1 MLNNKIALKLSLSFA
16 LALIIFSIIIS
27 GVFLVLFKQYT
38 VDLHKTQLQNYAQS
52 LAQSLSSGRR
62 YNGMGYGAHLYF
74 SSEIMGY
81 NVWIVDENMN
91 VITPRNM
98 QHHKMMHANY
108 TFSELPPNASEV
120 IREVFE
126 DKTVFSEGFSDVLS
140 QLTLTVGVPIKDAN
154 GKVWGA
160 VLLHSPVEGTTDGI
174 YQGLMI
180 LGISIILA
188 LIIVLALAILFSYF
202 FTKPLTKMKSVA
214 MQLAEGNYQA
224 KCNIKQKDEVG
235 ELANVMDLLAGRLD
249 EASKESLKL
258 EQMRKDFVSNISHE
272 LRTPVTVI
280 RGSLEALCDKIIT
293 DPKQIDEYHL
303 QMLNEAKFLQR
314 LVGDLLD
321 LSRLQNPDFA
331 IEKQDLNLNDVI
343 SDVVRS
349 ARQIAKEKNIN
360 INIDLKNPN
369 LKISGDYGRLRQ
381 MFLIILDNAIK
392 FSFENN
398 KVDVLAKND
407 TIIIRDYGIG
417 INEKDLPHI
426 FDRFYKTHGEH
437 NKVGTG
443 LGLAI
448 AKQIAAMFI
457 CLIAMLSVFS
467 TVAYADWTG
476 SFGGAGGSG
485 TVGGGYWLEARV
497 QRVAC
502 LMA

>member
-120 IREVFE
+120 IREVFQ

-154 GKVWGA
+154 GNVWGA

-331 IEKQDLNLNDVI
+331 IEKQELNLNDVI

-349 ARQIAKEKNIN
+349 ARQIAKNKNIN

-398 KVDVLAKND
+398 KVDVLVKND

-426 FDRFYKTHGEH
+426 FDRFYKTHGEY

-448 AKQIAAMFI
+448 AKQIAERHNI
-457 CLIAMLSVFS
+457 ELIAQNNF
-467 TVAYADWTG
+467 D
-476 SFGGAGGSG
+476 GGAKFIFKIP
-485 TVGGGYWLEARV
+485 LK
-497 QRVAC
+497 
-502 LMA
+502 

>member
-52 LAQSLSSGRR
+52 LAQSLSSGKR

-120 IREVFE
+120 IREVFQ

-293 DPKQIDEYHL
+293 DPNQIDEYHL

-331 IEKQDLNLNDVI
+331 IEKQ
-343 SDVVRS
+343 
-349 ARQIAKEKNIN
+349 E
-360 INIDLKNPN
+360 

-398 KVDVLAKND
+398 KVDVLVKND

-448 AKQIAAMFI
+448 AKQIAERHNI
-457 CLIAMLSVFS
+457 ELIAQNNF
-467 TVAYADWTG
+467 D
-476 SFGGAGGSG
+476 GGAKFIFKIKQKRHNFDKKSC
-485 TVGGGYWLEARV
+485 YNIIKDKR
-497 QRVAC
+497 
-502 LMA
+502 

>member
-52 LAQSLSSGRR
+52 LAQSLSSGKR

-120 IREVFE
+120 IREVFQ

-293 DPKQIDEYHL
+293 DPNQIDEYHL

-331 IEKQDLNLNDVI
+331 IEKQELNLNDVI

-349 ARQIAKEKNIN
+349 ARQIAKNKNIN
-360 INIDLKNPN
+360 INIDLENPN

-398 KVDVLAKND
+398 KVDVLVKND

-448 AKQIAAMFI
+448 AKQIAERHNI
-457 CLIAMLSVFS
+457 ELIAQNNF
-467 TVAYADWTG
+467 D
-476 SFGGAGGSG
+476 GGAKFIFKI
-485 TVGGGYWLEARV
+485 L
-497 QRVAC
+497 
-502 LMA
+502 LK

>member
-52 LAQSLSSGRR
+52 LAQSLSSGKR

-108 TFSELPPNASEV
+108 TFSELPLNASEV
-120 IREVFE
+120 IREVFQ

-293 DPKQIDEYHL
+293 DPNQIDEYHL

-331 IEKQDLNLNDVI
+331 IEKQELNLNDVI

-349 ARQIAKEKNIN
+349 ARQIAKNKNIN
-360 INIDLKNPN
+360 INIDLENPN

-398 KVDVLAKND
+398 KVDVLVKND

-448 AKQIAAMFI
+448 AKQIAERHNI
-457 CLIAMLSVFS
+457 ELIAQNNF
-467 TVAYADWTG
+467 D
-476 SFGGAGGSG
+476 GGAKFIFKIP
-485 TVGGGYWLEARV
+485 LK
-497 QRVAC
+497 
-502 LMA
+502 

>member
-52 LAQSLSSGRR
+52 LAQSLSTGRR

-120 IREVFE
+120 IREVFQ

-293 DPKQIDEYHL
+293 DPNQIDEYHL

-331 IEKQDLNLNDVI
+331 IEKQELNLNDVI

-349 ARQIAKEKNIN
+349 ARQIAKNKNIN
-360 INIDLKNPN
+360 INIDLENPN

-398 KVDVLAKND
+398 KVDVLVKND

-448 AKQIAAMFI
+448 AKQIAERHNI
-457 CLIAMLSVFS
+457 ELIAQNNF
-467 TVAYADWTG
+467 D
-476 SFGGAGGSG
+476 GGAKFIFKIP
-485 TVGGGYWLEARV
+485 LK
-497 QRVAC
+497 
-502 LMA
+502 

>member
-52 LAQSLSSGRR
+52 LAQSLSSGKR

-120 IREVFE
+120 IREVFQ

-293 DPKQIDEYHL
+293 DPNQIDEYHL

-331 IEKQDLNLNDVI
+331 IEKQELNLNDVI

-349 ARQIAKEKNIN
+349 ARQIAKNKNIN
-360 INIDLKNPN
+360 INIDLENPN

-398 KVDVLAKND
+398 KVDVLVKND

-448 AKQIAAMFI
+448 AKQIEERHNI
-457 CLIAMLSVFS
+457 ELIAQNNF
-467 TVAYADWTG
+467 D
-476 SFGGAGGSG
+476 GGAKFIFKIP
-485 TVGGGYWLEARV
+485 LK
-497 QRVAC
+497 
-502 LMA
+502 

>member
-52 LAQSLSSGRR
+52 LAQSLSTGRR

-98 QHHKMMHANY
+98 QHHKMMHTNY

-120 IREVFE
+120 IREVFQ

-331 IEKQDLNLNDVI
+331 IEKQELNLNDVI

-349 ARQIAKEKNIN
+349 ARQIAKNKNIN

-443 LGLAI
+443 LVLAI
-448 AKQIAAMFI
+448 AKQIAERHNI
-457 CLIAMLSVFS
+457 ELIAQNNF
-467 TVAYADWTG
+467 Y
-476 SFGGAGGSG
+476 GGAKFIFKIP
-485 TVGGGYWLEARV
+485 LK
-497 QRVAC
+497 
-502 LMA
+502 

>member
-120 IREVFE
+120 IREVFQ

-293 DPKQIDEYHL
+293 DPNQIDEYHL

-331 IEKQDLNLNDVI
+331 IEKQELNLNDVI

-349 ARQIAKEKNIN
+349 ARQIAKNKNIN
-360 INIDLKNPN
+360 INIDLENPN

-398 KVDVLAKND
+398 KVDVLVKND

-448 AKQIAAMFI
+448 AKQIAERHNI
-457 CLIAMLSVFS
+457 ELIAQNNF
-467 TVAYADWTG
+467 D
-476 SFGGAGGSG
+476 GGAKFIFKIP
-485 TVGGGYWLEARV
+485 LK
-497 QRVAC
+497 
-502 LMA
+502 

>member
-62 YNGMGYGAHLYF
+62 YNGMGYGEHLYF

-120 IREVFE
+120 IREVFQ

-224 KCNIKQKDEVG
+224 KCNIKQKNEVG

-331 IEKQDLNLNDVI
+331 IEKQELNLNDVI

-349 ARQIAKEKNIN
+349 ARQIAKNKNIN

-392 FSFENN
+392 FSFANN

-448 AKQIAAMFI
+448 AKQIAERHNI
-457 CLIAMLSVFS
+457 ELIAQNNF
-467 TVAYADWTG
+467 D
-476 SFGGAGGSG
+476 GGAKFIFKIP
-485 TVGGGYWLEARV
+485 LK
-497 QRVAC
+497 
-502 LMA
+502 

>member
-52 LAQSLSSGRR
+52 LAQSLSSGKR

-120 IREVFE
+120 IREVFQ

-293 DPKQIDEYHL
+293 DPNQIDEYHL

-331 IEKQDLNLNDVI
+331 IEKQELNLNDVI
-343 SDVVRS
+343 SDVIRS
-349 ARQIAKEKNIN
+349 ARQIAKNKNIN
-360 INIDLKNPN
+360 INIDLENPN

-398 KVDVLAKND
+398 KVDVLVKND

-448 AKQIAAMFI
+448 AKQIAERHNI
-457 CLIAMLSVFS
+457 ELIAQNNF
-467 TVAYADWTG
+467 D
-476 SFGGAGGSG
+476 GGAKFIFKIP
-485 TVGGGYWLEARV
+485 LK
-497 QRVAC
+497 
-502 LMA
+502 

>member
-98 QHHKMMHANY
+98 QHHKMMHTNY

-303 QMLNEAKFLQR
+303 QTLNEAIFLQR

-331 IEKQDLNLNDVI
+331 IEKQELNLNDVI

-349 ARQIAKEKNIN
+349 ARQIAKNKNIN

-448 AKQIAAMFI
+448 AKQIAERHNI
-457 CLIAMLSVFS
+457 ELIAQNNF
-467 TVAYADWTG
+467 D
-476 SFGGAGGSG
+476 GGAKFIFKIP
-485 TVGGGYWLEARV
+485 LK
-497 QRVAC
+497 
-502 LMA
+502 

>member
-98 QHHKMMHANY
+98 QHHKMMHVNY

-120 IREVFE
+120 IREVFQ

-293 DPKQIDEYHL
+293 DPNQIDEYHL

-331 IEKQDLNLNDVI
+331 IEKQELNLNDVI

-349 ARQIAKEKNIN
+349 ARQIAKNKNVS

-398 KVDVLAKND
+398 KVDVLVKND

-448 AKQIAAMFI
+448 AKQIAERHNI
-457 CLIAMLSVFS
+457 ELIAQNNF
-467 TVAYADWTG
+467 D
-476 SFGGAGGSG
+476 GGAKFIFKIP
-485 TVGGGYWLEARV
+485 LK
-497 QRVAC
+497 
-502 LMA
+502 

>member
-52 LAQSLSSGRR
+52 LAQSLSSGKR

-91 VITPRNM
+91 VITSRNM

-120 IREVFE
+120 IREVFQ

-293 DPKQIDEYHL
+293 DPNQIDEYHL

-331 IEKQDLNLNDVI
+331 IEKQELNLNDVI

-349 ARQIAKEKNIN
+349 ARQIAKNKNIN
-360 INIDLKNPN
+360 INIDLENPN

-398 KVDVLAKND
+398 KVDVLVKND

-448 AKQIAAMFI
+448 AKQIAERHNI
-457 CLIAMLSVFS
+457 ELIAQNNF
-467 TVAYADWTG
+467 D
-476 SFGGAGGSG
+476 GGAKFIFKIP
-485 TVGGGYWLEARV
+485 LK
-497 QRVAC
+497 
-502 LMA
+502 

>member
-120 IREVFE
+120 IREVFQ

-331 IEKQDLNLNDVI
+331 IEKQELNLNDVI

-349 ARQIAKEKNIN
+349 ARQIAKNKNIN
-360 INIDLKNPN
+360 INIDLENPN

-398 KVDVLAKND
+398 KVDVLVKND

-426 FDRFYKTHGEH
+426 FDRFYKTHGER

-448 AKQIAAMFI
+448 AKQIAERHNI
-457 CLIAMLSVFS
+457 ELIAQNNF
-467 TVAYADWTG
+467 D
-476 SFGGAGGSG
+476 GGAKFIFKIP
-485 TVGGGYWLEARV
+485 LK
-497 QRVAC
+497 
-502 LMA
+502 

>member
-120 IREVFE
+120 IREVFQ

-331 IEKQDLNLNDVI
+331 IEKQKLNLNDVI

-349 ARQIAKEKNIN
+349 ARQIAKNKNIN
-360 INIDLKNPN
+360 INIDLENPN

-398 KVDVLAKND
+398 KVDVLVKND

-448 AKQIAAMFI
+448 AKQIAERHNI
-457 CLIAMLSVFS
+457 ELIAQNNF
-467 TVAYADWTG
+467 D
-476 SFGGAGGSG
+476 GGAKFIFKIP
-485 TVGGGYWLEARV
+485 LK
-497 QRVAC
+497 
-502 LMA
+502 

>member
-52 LAQSLSSGRR
+52 LAQSLSSGKR

-120 IREVFE
+120 IREVFQ

-272 LRTPVTVI
+272 FRTPVTVI

-293 DPKQIDEYHL
+293 DPNQIDEYHL

-331 IEKQDLNLNDVI
+331 IEKQELNLNDVI

-349 ARQIAKEKNIN
+349 ARQIAKNKNIN
-360 INIDLKNPN
+360 INIDLENPN

-398 KVDVLAKND
+398 KVDVLVKND

-448 AKQIAAMFI
+448 AKQIAERHNI
-457 CLIAMLSVFS
+457 ELIAQNNF
-467 TVAYADWTG
+467 D
-476 SFGGAGGSG
+476 GGAKFIFKIP
-485 TVGGGYWLEARV
+485 LK
-497 QRVAC
+497 
-502 LMA
+502 

>member
-98 QHHKMMHANY
+98 QHHKMMHTNY

-331 IEKQDLNLNDVI
+331 IEKQELNLNDVI

-349 ARQIAKEKNIN
+349 ARQIAKNKNIN

-392 FSFENN
+392 FSPEGEEISIRISN
-398 KVDVLAKND
+398 KNEHIYVSISGKGPHIEDEEINKIFRKFYQSD
-407 TIIIRDYGIG
+407 SSHSTEGTGIG
-417 INEKDLPHI
+417 LALVSRIIELHKGRIEVNSDKNINT
-426 FDRFYKTHGEH
+426 F
-437 NKVGTG
+437 
-443 LGLAI
+443 
-448 AKQIAAMFI
+448 
-457 CLIAMLSVFS
+457 
-467 TVAYADWTG
+467 TVI
-476 SFGGAGGSG
+476 
-485 TVGGGYWLEARV
+485 L
-497 QRVAC
+497 
-502 LMA
+502 

>member
-98 QHHKMMHANY
+98 QHHKMMHTNY

-120 IREVFE
+120 IREVFQ

-331 IEKQDLNLNDVI
+331 IEKQELNLNDVN

-349 ARQIAKEKNIN
+349 ARQIAKNKNVS

-369 LKISGDYGRLRQ
+369 LKIFGDYGRLRQ

-448 AKQIAAMFI
+448 AKQIAERHNI
-457 CLIAMLSVFS
+457 ELIAQNNF
-467 TVAYADWTG
+467 D
-476 SFGGAGGSG
+476 GGAKFIFKIP
-485 TVGGGYWLEARV
+485 LK
-497 QRVAC
+497 
-502 LMA
+502 

>member
-52 LAQSLSSGRR
+52 LAQSLSSGKR

-98 QHHKMMHANY
+98 QHHKMMHAIY

-120 IREVFE
+120 IREVFQ

-293 DPKQIDEYHL
+293 DPNQIDEYHL

-331 IEKQDLNLNDVI
+331 IEKQELNLNDVI

-349 ARQIAKEKNIN
+349 ARQIAKNKNIN
-360 INIDLKNPN
+360 INIDLENPN

-398 KVDVLAKND
+398 KVDVLVKND

-448 AKQIAAMFI
+448 AKQIAERHNI
-457 CLIAMLSVFS
+457 ELIAQNNF
-467 TVAYADWTG
+467 D
-476 SFGGAGGSG
+476 GGAKFIFKIP
-485 TVGGGYWLEARV
+485 LK
-497 QRVAC
+497 
-502 LMA
+502 

>member
-91 VITPRNM
+91 VITLRNM
-98 QHHKMMHANY
+98 QHHKMMHTNY

-120 IREVFE
+120 IREVFQ

-331 IEKQDLNLNDVI
+331 IEKQELNLNDVI

-349 ARQIAKEKNIN
+349 ARQIAKNKNVS

-392 FSFENN
+392 FSFANN

-448 AKQIAAMFI
+448 AKQIAERHNI
-457 CLIAMLSVFS
+457 ELIAQNNF
-467 TVAYADWTG
+467 D
-476 SFGGAGGSG
+476 GGAKFIFKIP
-485 TVGGGYWLEARV
+485 LK
-497 QRVAC
+497 
-502 LMA
+502 

>member
-52 LAQSLSSGRR
+52 LAQSLSTGRR

-98 QHHKMMHANY
+98 QHHKMMHTNY

-120 IREVFE
+120 IREVFQ

-331 IEKQDLNLNDVI
+331 IEKQELNLNDVI

-349 ARQIAKEKNIN
+349 ARQIAKNKNVS

-392 FSFENN
+392 FSSENN
-398 KVDVLAKND
+398 KVDVLVQDD
-407 TIIIRDYGIG
+407 TIVIRDYGIG

-448 AKQIAAMFI
+448 AKQIAERHNI
-457 CLIAMLSVFS
+457 DLIARNNP
-467 TVAYADWTG
+467 D
-476 SFGGAGGSG
+476 GGAKFIFKIP
-485 TVGGGYWLEARV
+485 LK
-497 QRVAC
+497 
-502 LMA
+502 

>member
-52 LAQSLSSGRR
+52 LAQSLSTGRR
-62 YNGMGYGAHLYF
+62 YNGMEYGAHLYF

-120 IREVFE
+120 IREVFQ

-214 MQLAEGNYQA
+214 IQLAEGNYQA

-331 IEKQDLNLNDVI
+331 IEKQELNLNDVI

-349 ARQIAKEKNIN
+349 AKQIAKNKNVS

-369 LKISGDYGRLRQ
+369 LKIFGDYGRLRQ

-448 AKQIAAMFI
+448 AKQIAERHNI
-457 CLIAMLSVFS
+457 ELIAQNNF
-467 TVAYADWTG
+467 D
-476 SFGGAGGSG
+476 GGAKFIFKIP
-485 TVGGGYWLEARV
+485 LK
-497 QRVAC
+497 
-502 LMA
+502 

>member
-52 LAQSLSSGRR
+52 LAQSLSSGKR

-120 IREVFE
+120 IREVFQ

-293 DPKQIDEYHL
+293 DPNQIDEYHL

-331 IEKQDLNLNDVI
+331 IEKQELNLNDVI

-349 ARQIAKEKNIN
+349 ARQIAKNKNIN
-360 INIDLKNPN
+360 INIDLENPN

-398 KVDVLAKND
+398 KVDVLVKND

-437 NKVGTG
+437 NKVGT

-448 AKQIAAMFI
+448 AKQIAERHNI
-457 CLIAMLSVFS
+457 ELIAQNNF
-467 TVAYADWTG
+467 D
-476 SFGGAGGSG
+476 GGAKFIFKIP
-485 TVGGGYWLEARV
+485 LK
-497 QRVAC
+497 
-502 LMA
+502 

>member
-120 IREVFE
+120 IREVFQ

-331 IEKQDLNLNDVI
+331 IEKQELNLNDVI

-349 ARQIAKEKNIN
+349 ARQIAKNKNIN

-448 AKQIAAMFI
+448 AKQIAERHNI
-457 CLIAMLSVFS
+457 ELIAQNNF
-467 TVAYADWTG
+467 D
-476 SFGGAGGSG
+476 GGAKFIFKIPLKQNKKDIILTKSLA
-485 TVGGGYWLEARV
+485 TI
-497 QRVAC
+497 
-502 LMA
+502 

>member
-91 VITPRNM
+91 VITLRNM
-98 QHHKMMHANY
+98 QHHKMMHTNY

-120 IREVFE
+120 IREVFQ

-331 IEKQDLNLNDVI
+331 IEKQELNLNDVI

-349 ARQIAKEKNIN
+349 ARQIAKNKNVS

-369 LKISGDYGRLRQ
+369 LKIFGDYGRLRQ

-392 FSFENN
+392 FSFANN

-448 AKQIAAMFI
+448 AKQIAERHNI
-457 CLIAMLSVFS
+457 ELIAQNNF
-467 TVAYADWTG
+467 D
-476 SFGGAGGSG
+476 GGAKFIFKIP
-485 TVGGGYWLEARV
+485 LK
-497 QRVAC
+497 
-502 LMA
+502 

>member
-52 LAQSLSSGRR
+52 LAQSLSSGKR

-98 QHHKMMHANY
+98 QHHKMMHVNY

-120 IREVFE
+120 IREVFQ

-293 DPKQIDEYHL
+293 DPNQIDEYHL

-331 IEKQDLNLNDVI
+331 IEKQELNLNDVI

-349 ARQIAKEKNIN
+349 ARQIAKNKNIN
-360 INIDLKNPN
+360 INIDLENPN

-398 KVDVLAKND
+398 KVDVLVKND

-448 AKQIAAMFI
+448 AKQIAERHNI
-457 CLIAMLSVFS
+457 ELIAQNNF
-467 TVAYADWTG
+467 D
-476 SFGGAGGSG
+476 GGAKFIFKIP
-485 TVGGGYWLEARV
+485 LK
-497 QRVAC
+497 
-502 LMA
+502 

>member
-52 LAQSLSSGRR
+52 LAQSLSTGRR
-62 YNGMGYGAHLYF
+62 YNGMGYGAYLYF

-120 IREVFE
+120 IREVFQ

-214 MQLAEGNYQA
+214 IQLAEGNYQA

-331 IEKQDLNLNDVI
+331 IEKQELNLNDVI

-349 ARQIAKEKNIN
+349 AKQITKNKN
-360 INIDLKNPN
+360 VSINIDLKNPN
-369 LKISGDYGRLRQ
+369 LKIFGDYGRLRQ

-448 AKQIAAMFI
+448 AKQIAERHNI
-457 CLIAMLSVFS
+457 ELIAQNNF
-467 TVAYADWTG
+467 D
-476 SFGGAGGSG
+476 GGAKFIFKIP
-485 TVGGGYWLEARV
+485 LK
-497 QRVAC
+497 
-502 LMA
+502 

>member
-52 LAQSLSSGRR
+52 LAQSLSTGRR

-91 VITPRNM
+91 VITPRNI

-120 IREVFE
+120 IREVFQ

-214 MQLAEGNYQA
+214 IQLAEGNYQA

-331 IEKQDLNLNDVI
+331 IEKQELNLNDVI

-349 ARQIAKEKNIN
+349 AKQIAKNKNVS

-369 LKISGDYGRLRQ
+369 LKIFGDYGRLRQ

-448 AKQIAAMFI
+448 AKQIAERHNI
-457 CLIAMLSVFS
+457 ELIAQNNF
-467 TVAYADWTG
+467 Y
-476 SFGGAGGSG
+476 GGAKFIFKIP
-485 TVGGGYWLEARV
+485 LK
-497 QRVAC
+497 
-502 LMA
+502 

>member
-52 LAQSLSSGRR
+52 LAQSLSTGRR

-120 IREVFE
+120 IREVFQ

-214 MQLAEGNYQA
+214 IQLAEGNYQA

-280 RGSLEALCDKIIT
+280 RGSLEALCDEIIT

-314 LVGDLLD
+314 LVGNLLD

-331 IEKQDLNLNDVI
+331 IEKQELNLNDVI

-349 ARQIAKEKNIN
+349 AKQIAKNKNVS

-369 LKISGDYGRLRQ
+369 LKIFGDYGRLRQ

-448 AKQIAAMFI
+448 AKQIAERHNI
-457 CLIAMLSVFS
+457 ELIAQNNF
-467 TVAYADWTG
+467 D
-476 SFGGAGGSG
+476 GGAKFIFKIP
-485 TVGGGYWLEARV
+485 LK
-497 QRVAC
+497 
-502 LMA
+502 

>member
-108 TFSELPPNASEV
+108 IFSELPPNASEV
-120 IREVFE
+120 IREVFQ

-293 DPKQIDEYHL
+293 DPNQIDEYHL

-331 IEKQDLNLNDVI
+331 IEKQELNLNDVI

-349 ARQIAKEKNIN
+349 ARQIAKNKNVS

-369 LKISGDYGRLRQ
+369 LKIFGDYGRLRQ

-398 KVDVLAKND
+398 KVDVLVKND

-448 AKQIAAMFI
+448 AKQIAERHNI
-457 CLIAMLSVFS
+457 ELIAQNNF
-467 TVAYADWTG
+467 D
-476 SFGGAGGSG
+476 GGAKFIFKIP
-485 TVGGGYWLEARV
+485 LK
-497 QRVAC
+497 
-502 LMA
+502 

>member
-52 LAQSLSSGRR
+52 LAQSLSTGRQ

-120 IREVFE
+120 IREVFQ

-214 MQLAEGNYQA
+214 IQLAEGNYQA

-331 IEKQDLNLNDVI
+331 IEKQELNLNDVI

-349 ARQIAKEKNIN
+349 AKQIAKNKNVS

-369 LKISGDYGRLRQ
+369 LKIFGDYGRLRQ

-448 AKQIAAMFI
+448 AKQIAERHNI
-457 CLIAMLSVFS
+457 ELIAQNNF
-467 TVAYADWTG
+467 Y
-476 SFGGAGGSG
+476 GGAKFIFKIP
-485 TVGGGYWLEARV
+485 LK
-497 QRVAC
+497 
-502 LMA
+502 

>member
-120 IREVFE
+120 IREVFQ

-331 IEKQDLNLNDVI
+331 IEKQELNLNDVI

-349 ARQIAKEKNIN
+349 ARQIAKNKNVS

-448 AKQIAAMFI
+448 AKQIAERHNI
-457 CLIAMLSVFS
+457 ELIAQNNF
-467 TVAYADWTG
+467 Y
-476 SFGGAGGSG
+476 GGAKFIFKIP
-485 TVGGGYWLEARV
+485 LK
-497 QRVAC
+497 
-502 LMA
+502 

>member
-52 LAQSLSSGRR
+52 LAQSLSTGRR

-81 NVWIVDENMN
+81 NAWIVDENMN

-120 IREVFE
+120 IREVFQ

-331 IEKQDLNLNDVI
+331 IEKQELNLNDVI
-343 SDVVRS
+343 SNVVRS
-349 ARQIAKEKNIN
+349 ARQIAKNKNVS

-369 LKISGDYGRLRQ
+369 LKIFGDYGRLRQ

-448 AKQIAAMFI
+448 AKQIAERHNI
-457 CLIAMLSVFS
+457 ELIAQNNF
-467 TVAYADWTG
+467 D
-476 SFGGAGGSG
+476 GGAKFIFKIP
-485 TVGGGYWLEARV
+485 LK
-497 QRVAC
+497 
-502 LMA
+502 

>member
-120 IREVFE
+120 IREVFQ

-224 KCNIKQKDEVG
+224 KCNIKHKDEVG

-331 IEKQDLNLNDVI
+331 IEKQELNLNDVI

-349 ARQIAKEKNIN
+349 ARQIAKNKNIN
-360 INIDLKNPN
+360 INIDLENPN

-398 KVDVLAKND
+398 KVDVLVKND

-448 AKQIAAMFI
+448 AKQIAERHNI
-457 CLIAMLSVFS
+457 ELIAQNNF
-467 TVAYADWTG
+467 D
-476 SFGGAGGSG
+476 GGAKFIFKIP
-485 TVGGGYWLEARV
+485 LK
-497 QRVAC
+497 
-502 LMA
+502 